1 MQSQA
6 VVFSA
11 QALVCLS
18 AKSWRFVSFGR
29 SFNFQLLWKSPSLI
43 PTEKRQVTTLSG
55 KNIWE
60 FEIPFHLFAQW
71 VSKCTPIFGLSLKNF
86 YKNLSFHLFPLGR
99 AKLSGVFEK
108 FFVLQK
114 ILSLIWT
121 KGVEM
126 HTHFWDF
133 PRQIFY
139 LPKISPHLFGI
150 TKPNDTLFHRKNE
163 RIFFSVAGALF
174 CLLWKLPSLIPT
186 GKRQIPTLFQ
196 KIFCCL
202 QNPFTYLELKCQS
215 TTCFSEK
222 IEKIFWKNCLS
233 QKLPLTCS
241 HWERA
246 FGDSS
251 PEKRQKNLPAGYGG
265 HLRVYKK

>member
-43 PTEKRQVTTLSG
+43 PTEKRQVATLNG

-60 FEIPFHLFAQW
+60 FEIPFHLFAQG

-114 ILSLIWT
+114 IPSLIWT
-121 KGVEM
+121 KGAEM

-150 TKPNDTLFHRKNE
+150 TKPNDTLFHRKM
-163 RIFFSVAGALF
+163 RKYFSVAGALF
-174 CLLWKLPSLIPT
+174 CSPKKSPFTYSHWERSNAHPKS
-186 GKRQIPTLFQ
+186 Q
-196 KIFCCL
+196 KIFY
-202 QNPFTYLELKCQS
+202 PFTYLELRS
-215 TTCFSEK
+215 RNAPCFYKNFEK
-222 IEKIFWKNCLS
+222 YFFDWGPWFCLLKKS
-233 QKLPLTCS
+233 LHLFPLGRGKFQPC
-241 HWERA
+241 
-246 FGDSS
+246 F
-251 PEKRQKNLPAGYGG
+251 
-265 HLRVYKK
+265 KKFFAVCKTPSLIWN

>member
-43 PTEKRQVTTLSG
+43 PTGKRQVASLNG

-60 FEIPFHLFAQW
+60 FEIPFHLFAQG

-114 ILSLIWT
+114 IPSLIWT
-121 KGVEM
+121 KGAEM

-150 TKPNDTLFHRKNE
+150 TKPNDTLFHRKKWEN
-163 RIFFSVAGALF
+163 IFRLWVLYFACSEPPFTYSHWEKPNAHPKSQNIFYPFTYLELRSRNAPCFYKNFEKYFFRLRALI
-174 CLLWKLPSLIPT
+174 LLAQKVPSLIPT

-202 QNPFTYLELKCQS
+202 QNPFTYLEL
-215 TTCFSEK
+215 
-222 IEKIFWKNCLS
+222 
-233 QKLPLTCS
+233 
-241 HWERA
+241 R
-246 FGDSS
+246 G
-251 PEKRQKNLPAGYGG
+251 
-265 HLRVYKK
+265 

>member
-43 PTEKRQVTTLSG
+43 PTGKRQVASLNG

-60 FEIPFHLFAQW
+60 FEIPFHLFAQG

-99 AKLSGVFEK
+99 AKLSGVLK
-108 FFVLQK
+108 RFFILQK
-114 ILSLIWT
+114 TPSLIWT
-121 KGVEM
+121 KGGEM
-126 HTHFWDF
+126 HTHFRAFSRKFFEKKFCPSLIWNYKAKWH
-133 PRQIFY
+133 P
-139 LPKISPHLFGI
+139 IS
-150 TKPNDTLFHRKNE
+150 RKKGEN
-163 RIFFSVAGALF
+163 IFSVAGALF
-174 CLLWKLPSLIPT
+174 CFPQKVSSLIPT
-186 GKRQIPTLFQ
+186 GKGPIPTLFQ

-202 QNPFTYLELKCQS
+202 
-215 TTCFSEK
+215 
-222 IEKIFWKNCLS
+222 
-233 QKLPLTCS
+233 
-241 HWERA
+241 
-246 FGDSS
+246 
-251 PEKRQKNLPAGYGG
+251 
-265 HLRVYKK
+265 

>member
-43 PTEKRQVTTLSG
+43 PTGKRQVATLNG

-60 FEIPFHLFAQW
+60 FEKPFHLFAQG
-71 VSKCTPIFGLSLKNF
+71 VSKCTPVFGLSLKNF

-114 ILSLIWT
+114 IPSLIWT
-121 KGVEM
+121 RGVEM

-163 RIFFSVAGALF
+163 KIFFRLRVLCFASLKKSLHLF
-174 CLLWKLPSLIPT
+174 PLGRGKFQPCFKKYFVVCKTPSLIW
-186 GKRQIPTLFQ
+186 
-196 KIFCCL
+196 
-202 QNPFTYLELKCQS
+202 N
-215 TTCFSEK
+215 
-222 IEKIFWKNCLS
+222 
-233 QKLPLTCS
+233 
-241 HWERA
+241 
-246 FGDSS
+246 
-251 PEKRQKNLPAGYGG
+251 
-265 HLRVYKK
+265 

>member
-1 MQSQA
+1 MVGFQNRFFSFQPHVHILRRYRHSRLSEGAVQSQA

-43 PTEKRQVTTLSG
+43 PTEKRQVTTLNG

-60 FEIPFHLFAQW
+60 FEIPFHLFAQG

-114 ILSLIWT
+114 TPSLIWT
-121 KGVEM
+121 KGPKC
-126 HTHFWDF
+126 T
-133 PRQIFY
+133 PIFEV
-139 LPKISPHLFGI
+139 F
-150 TKPNDTLFHRKNE
+150 
-163 RIFFSVAGALF
+163 
-174 CLLWKLPSLIPT
+174 
-186 GKRQIPTLFQ
+186 
-196 KIFCCL
+196 
-202 QNPFTYLELKCQS
+202 
-215 TTCFSEK
+215 
-222 IEKIFWKNCLS
+222 
-233 QKLPLTCS
+233 
-241 HWERA
+241 
-246 FGDSS
+246 
-251 PEKRQKNLPAGYGG
+251 
-265 HLRVYKK
+265 